1 MVNIAVGILWIY
13 ILSSWAAIVFGV
25 GTIVSDE
32 LGIDIDNTFKANA
45 MKVIIGFS
53 VVSFIAIVAY
63 LLGDVIN
70 TYASNHIRR

>member
-1 MVNIAVGILWIY
+1 MVNIVVGLFWIVVLLEGAVV
-13 ILSSWAAIVFGV
+13 VFTV
-25 GTIVSDE
+25 GTIVSDK
-32 LGIDIDNTFKANA
+32 LSICRDNTFKANT